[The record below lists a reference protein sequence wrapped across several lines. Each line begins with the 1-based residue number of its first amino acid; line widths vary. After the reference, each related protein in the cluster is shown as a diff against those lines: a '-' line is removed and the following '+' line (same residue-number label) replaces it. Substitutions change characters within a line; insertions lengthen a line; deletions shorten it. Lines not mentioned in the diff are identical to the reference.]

1 MGITRGIYSWLFKR
15 RYEQLVS
22 NIENPIAIQQEV
34 FSNLIDRAKNTL
46 FGKDHDFEEISSYD
60 DFSRKV
66 PVREYEDLKPYIEK
80 TMEGEADILWPGS
93 VKWFA
98 KSSGTTQDRSKFI
111 PITTE
116 CMEDC
121 HFQGGKDIIG
131 VYLTRNE
138 GSGMLDGRSL
148 TLGGSK
154 EINKLNEGSY
164 YGDLSAV
171 LTQNLPVWAEIL
183 RTPDLRTAM
192 HPDYEEKIDMM
203 VQKTMNKNVTNIV
216 GVPTWTVVLF
226 NKLLEATGKKHIL
239 EVWPNLDVFVHGGVS
254 FEPYR
259 ELFKE
264 FLPGDQVTYLETYNA
279 SEGFF
284 AFQDD
289 PNEEGMLLVPDY
301 GIFYEFVPIEEWD
314 KEYPKALTLGEVEL
328 NKNYALVISTN
339 TGLWRYKIG
348 DTIKFTSLEP
358 PKIKVSGRTRH
369 FINAFGEELI
379 IENAE
384 AALAK
389 ACVEHECAVTEF
401 TAAPI
406 YFSGE
411 NEKGAHEWMIEFER
425 SPEHPEAF
433 AQSLDDAI
441 RELNSDYDAKRNQD
455 MALTRLKLNT
465 LPSGTFFQ
473 WMKKRGKLGGQ
484 NKVPRLKNDRAV
496 VEELQAFLAN

>member
-22 NIENPIAIQQEV
+22 GIENPIAIQEKV
-34 FSNLIDRAKNTL
+34 FANLIERAKNTL
-46 FGKDHDFEEISSYD
+46 FGKDHGFENIASYEDFAK
-60 DFSRKV
+60 KV
-66 PVREYEDLKPYIEK
+66 PVREYEDLKSYIEK
-80 TMEGEADILWPGS
+80 TMEGEADVLWPGS

-154 EINKLNEGSY
+154 EINQLNEGSY

-183 RTPDLRTAM
+183 RTPDMRTAM
-192 HPDYEEKIDMM
+192 HPDYEEKIDLM

-289 PNEEGMLLVPDY
+289 PADDGMLLVPDY

-328 NKNYALVISTN
+328 HKNYALVISTN

-348 DTIKFTSLEP
+348 DTIKFTSLTP

-384 AALAK
+384 AALTQ
-389 ACVEHECAVTEF
+389 ACAEHKCAVTEF

-406 YFSGE
+406 YFSGD
-411 NEKGAHEWMIEFER
+411 NDKGAHEWMIEFER
-425 SPEHPEAF
+425 GPEDEDAF
-433 AQSLDDAI
+433 AVSLDDAI
-441 RELNSDYDAKRNQD
+441 RRLNSDYDAKRNQD
-455 MALTRLKLNT
+455 MALTRLKLTT

-484 NKVPRLKNDRAV
+484 NKVPRLKNDRTV
-496 VEELQAFLAN
+496 VDELQAFMAQ